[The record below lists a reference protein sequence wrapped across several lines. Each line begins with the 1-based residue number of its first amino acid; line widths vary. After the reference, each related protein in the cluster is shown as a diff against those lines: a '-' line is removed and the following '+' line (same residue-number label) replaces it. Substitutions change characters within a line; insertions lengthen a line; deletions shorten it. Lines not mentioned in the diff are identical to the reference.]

1 MKLSCLQEN
10 LNRGLNIVG
19 RAVATRTTL
28 PITNNVLI
36 ATDKSRLKLVAT
48 NLEMAISCW
57 IGAKVEEEGTITVPA
72 RLLIEFINSLP
83 SEKVDISLSPKT
95 KTLEL
100 KCARFEAR
108 ISGVDAKDFPPIP
121 KVDEGI
127 TTKVEVEALRQGI
140 SQVVFAAAI
149 EESRPVLTGVD
160 TEFDGD
166 LLTLAAADG
175 FRLAV
180 YKLPIATPVSQKTEV
195 IIPARTLAELN
206 RLIAEQEEAVKITV
220 NPNKSQVLF
229 HLKNIELVSQLVQG
243 TFPQYSQLIPQSYKT
258 KVIVN
263 VAEFL
268 RATKTAAI
276 FARDGSGIV
285 RLVIAPGAKT
295 TPGKITISARSEEIG
310 DDVGEI
316 DATVEGEESK
326 IAFNGK
332 YLTEVLS
339 VLNEA
344 QVALETTN
352 PSSPGVIRPVGVD
365 NYLHVIM
372 PCLSSGE
379 VILRRENMEPYPQHC
394 LICGREIT
402 AGIDSHVRYKHKIDY
417 DTYCKYFYDCAGSYG
432 IYTNKQGMMTWR

>member
-10 LNRGLNIVG
+10 LNRGLGIVG
-19 RAVATRTTL
+19 KAVATRTTL

-36 ATDKSRLKLVAT
+36 ATDQSRLKLVAT

-57 IGAKVEEEGTITVPA
+57 IGAKVEEEGAITVPA

-127 TTKVEVEALRQGI
+127 TTEVEVEALRQGI
-140 SQVVFAAAI
+140 TQVVFAAAT

-180 YKLPIATPVSQKTEV
+180 YKLPIATPVSQKAEV

-229 HLKNIELVSQLVQG
+229 RLKDIELVSQLVQG
-243 TFPQYSQLIPQSYKT
+243 TFPQYAQLIPQSYST
-258 KVIVN
+258 RVVVN

-285 RLVIAPGAKT
+285 RLVLAPGVELT
-295 TPGKITISARSEEIG
+295 RGKVTISARSEEIG

-316 DATVEGEESK
+316 DATVEGEEAK

-332 YLTEVLS
+332 YLTDVLS

-372 PCLSSGE
+372 PMF
-379 VILRRENMEPYPQHC
+379 VQ
-394 LICGREIT
+394 
-402 AGIDSHVRYKHKIDY
+402 
-417 DTYCKYFYDCAGSYG
+417 
-432 IYTNKQGMMTWR
+432 W

>member
-10 LNRGLNIVG
+10 LNKGLSVVG

-28 PITNNVLI
+28 PITNNVLL
-36 ATDKSRLKLVAT
+36 ATDQGRLKLVAT

-57 IGAKVEEEGTITVPA
+57 IGAKVAEEGAITVPA
-72 RLLIEFINSLP
+72 RLLTEFVSSLP
-83 SEKVDISLSPKT
+83 SERIDINLSPQT

-121 KVDEGI
+121 SIDEGI
-127 TTKVEVEALRQGI
+127 TTKVEVDELRRGI
-140 SQVVFAAAI
+140 SQVVFAAAT

-160 TEFDGD
+160 AQFDGEVV
-166 LLTLAAADG
+166 TLAAADG

-180 YKLPIATPVSQKTEV
+180 YRLPLAVPVSPKTEV

-206 RLIAEQEEAVKITV
+206 RLMADQEEAVDITV
-220 NPNKSQVLF
+220 NPNKSQILF
-229 HLKNIELVSQLVQG
+229 HLKNVELVSQLIQG
-243 TFPQYSQLIPQSYKT
+243 SFPNYAQLIPQSYNT
-258 KVIVN
+258 RMIVS

-268 RATKTAAI
+268 RATKTASI

-285 RLVIAPGAKT
+285 RLVISPGSEL
-295 TPGKITISARSEEIG
+295 TPGKVTISARSEEIG

-316 DATVEGEESK
+316 DATVEGEEAK

-332 YLTEVLS
+332 YLTDVLS
-339 VLNEA
+339 VLHEP

-352 PSSPGVIRPVGVD
+352 PSSPGLIRPVGTD
-365 NYLHVIM
+365 NYVHVVM
-372 PCLSSGE
+372 PMF
-379 VILRRENMEPYPQHC
+379 VQ
-394 LICGREIT
+394 
-402 AGIDSHVRYKHKIDY
+402 
-417 DTYCKYFYDCAGSYG
+417 
-432 IYTNKQGMMTWR
+432 W